1 MKFRKDCH
9 MSKPL
14 ISVIVPIYNV
24 EQYLD
29 KCITSIVNQSYK
41 NLEIILVDDGAT
53 DKCPDICD
61 KWAIKD
67 DRIVVI
73 HKENGGLS
81 DARNS
86 GLNIAKGEYISFI
99 DSDDWIDLNFYEV
112 LYNSLLSNNAQIS
125 ASEVLWVYD
134 DHQKK
139 EEYFYEKKIF
149 SSEEALQTL
158 IRGSGFYAIACNKL
172 YKATVF
178 DGIRFPVGKLH
189 EDEFVVYKLIDKAE
203 SLVLCKEV
211 NYYYRQRQGSITK
224 QWSIEHLDVLE
235 AYFERSDF
243 LKYNYPNLYIK
254 DKVFLLLACIDFYK
268 ECQRYN
274 IIDGKKRVLEYS
286 KRINFSINELINL
299 DLKSFFRIVR
309 GKIFL
314 YLINRNS

>member
-1 MKFRKDCH
+1 

-61 KWAIKD
+61 NWAIKD

-99 DSDDWIDLNFYEV
+99 DSDDWIDLKFYEI
-112 LYNSLLSNNAQIS
+112 LYNSLFLNNAQIS

-139 EEYFYEKKIF
+139 EEYFYNKKIF
-149 SSEEALQTL
+149 SSEEAIQTL
-158 IRGSGFYAIACNKL
+158 IQGRGFYAVAWNKL
-172 YKATVF
+172 YKATLF
-178 DGIRFPVGKLH
+178 DDIRFPVGKLH
-189 EDEFVVYKLIDKAE
+189 EDEFVVYRLIDKAE

-211 NYYYRQRQGSITK
+211 NYYYRQRQGSIMK
-224 QWSIEHLDVLE
+224 QWSIEHLDALE
-235 AYFERSDF
+235 AYFERSIF
-243 LKYNYPNLYIK
+243 LKYNYPNLYVK

-268 ECQRYN
+268 ECQHHN
-274 IIDGKKRVLEYS
+274 IIDGRKRVLEYS
-286 KRINFSINELINL
+286 KLINFSIDELIGL
-299 DLKSFFRIVR
+299 DLKSFFRVIR
-309 GKIFL
+309 GKFFF
-314 YLINRNS
+314 YLIKRSS